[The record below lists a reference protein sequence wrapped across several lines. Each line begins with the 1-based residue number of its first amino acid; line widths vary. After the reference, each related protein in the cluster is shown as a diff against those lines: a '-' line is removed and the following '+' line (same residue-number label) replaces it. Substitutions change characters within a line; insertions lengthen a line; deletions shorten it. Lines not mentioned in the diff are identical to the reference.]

1 MSLAALV
8 LMMLLPAAA
17 GGIGFVAWRRRRER
31 DQRRSREL
39 QMREVALAI
48 REYFHHSHTEVEV
61 ECLARGSGQVLALI
75 DSAPQARFRYSHII
89 EIGLRNH
96 LQKTLGV
103 DLARVYWRFTIDCIA
118 EIAAASE
125 KASPPSVGE
134 ILDAA
139 SRTRPREGEDQAM
152 AEDSYLNAR
161 ALQQKMGKEY
171 EVETGTWEQ
180 FEAAGGRLSRAV
192 NSEVAPVAPSKAK
205 PAKENR

>member
-8 LMMLLPAAA
+8 LMMLLFAAA
-17 GGIGFVAWRRRRER
+17 GGLAFVLWRRRRER
-31 DQRRSREL
+31 DQRRRREL

-48 REYFHHSHTEVEV
+48 KEYFHHSHTEVEV
-61 ECLARGSGQVLALI
+61 ECWARGSGQVLALI

-103 DLARVYWRFTIDCIA
+103 DLARVYWRFAIERIA
-118 EIAAASE
+118 EIAAAGE
-125 KASPPSVGE
+125 KAGAPSVGE
-134 ILDAA
+134 LLDAA
-139 SRTRPREGEDQAM
+139 SRTQPQAGEDKAL

-161 ALQQKMGKEY
+161 ALQQKLGKEY
-171 EVETGTWEQ
+171 EVESGTWEQ
-180 FEAAGGRLSRAV
+180 FEAAGGRQSCTAIR
-192 NSEVAPVAPSKAK
+192 EDAPVAAPKTK